1 MQKVD
6 LIEGDIT
13 KNLLKFAFPLM
24 IGNLLQQFYNIAD
37 TLIVGRYLGEEA
49 LAAVGSSYTLM
60 VFLTSIL
67 LGLCMGNSAFLAIQY
82 GRKDMERFRAGSFQA
97 FLMIGLITVAM
108 NVSVFAGVDG
118 IIRFMRVPA
127 KITGLMKEY
136 LLWIFTGLAATF
148 LYNYFSNCL
157 RAIGNS
163 VIPLVFLG
171 VSALLNIFL
180 DFMFILIFHWGV
192 GGAAIATVTAQ
203 YASGV
208 GIALYYLI
216 KCPGLR
222 IQRRHICLDAGIMKE
237 IASLSILTCLQQS
250 IMNFGILMVQGLVNS
265 FGTVVMAAFAAAVK
279 IDTFAYSPVQD
290 FGNAFSTFVAQN
302 YGAGRNERVQEGM
315 KKAVLS
321 VLAFC
326 LVISLGVFI
335 FAESLMSVFIDSS
348 NREVI
353 SVGVGYLRIEGI
365 FYFFIGLLF
374 LFYGF
379 YRAIKHP
386 GISVV
391 LTVISLG
398 TRVALAYLLSAVP
411 RIGVKGIWVSIPIGW
426 VLADITGAFYYKKR
440 KKRKKVS

>member
-1 MQKVD
+1 MKKID
-6 LIEGDIT
+6 LIEGNIT

-24 IGNLLQQFYNIAD
+24 IGNLLQQFYNVAD

-49 LAAVGSSYTLM
+49 LAAVGSAYTLM

-67 LGLCMGNSAFLAIQY
+67 LGLCMGNSAFLSIQY
-82 GRKDMERFRAGSFQA
+82 GRGDMERFKSGSFQA
-97 FLMIGLITVAM
+97 FLMIGLITALM
-108 NVSVFAGVDG
+108 NIAVFAGVDG
-118 IIRFMRVPA
+118 IIGFMRVPA
-127 KITGLMKEY
+127 EITGLMKEY
-136 LLWIFTGLAATF
+136 LLWIFAGLAATF

-163 VIPLVFLG
+163 VIPLIFLG

-180 DFMFILIFHWGV
+180 DFMFILIFHWSV
-192 GGAAIATVTAQ
+192 SGAAIATVIAQ
-203 YASGV
+203 YVSGI
-208 GIALYYLI
+208 GIAIYYLV

-222 IQRRHICLDAGIMKE
+222 IQRRHVCLDAGIIKE

-302 YGAGRNERVQEGM
+302 YGAGQEQRVQEGL

-321 VLAFC
+321 VLVFC
-326 LVISLGVFI
+326 LVISFGVFL
-335 FAESLMSVFIDSS
+335 FAEQLMSVFIDSS

-353 SVGVGYLRIEGI
+353 SVGVGYLRIEGT

-379 YRAIKHP
+379 YRAIKRP

-411 RIGVKGIWVSIPIGW
+411 WIGVKGIWASIPIGW
-426 VLADITGAFYYKKR
+426 VLADMAGIVYYRKR
-440 KKRKKVS
+440 KK